1 LHSSANTVDQKP
13 HSLIVGGIQP
23 QRALEN
29 LLGFLEPAQ
38 APKAQPKSIHAAEKW
53 PVASLQERVLME
65 PQQLFRLVGVGLNNF
80 FEPEDLSAQPGCS
93 SDVGILSL
101 YNMTSDYHSNI

>member
-1 LHSSANTVDQKP
+1 MFPLHSSENIVDQKP

-23 QRALEN
+23 QHALEN

-53 PVASLQERVLME
+53 PIVD
-65 PQQLFRLVGVGLNNF
+65 P
-80 FEPEDLSAQPGCS
+80 PPGKQTIKAFTE
-93 SDVGILSL
+93 G
-101 YNMTSDYHSNI
+101 